1 MSGKIL
7 ASVNGKPITE
17 DAVSSFLAGMGQRGQ
32 AYNNAKGREAILD
45 QLINRELLLLDAMR
59 NLLERE
65 PPFKEELQRVKED
78 MLVEYAANKVISS
91 VRIKDDDVKAYYEQH
106 KDQMVSGDLV
116 DASHILVGSKEQ
128 AEQILS
134 DIRAQK
140 ITFEDA
146 ARQYSTCPSAK
157 AGGSLGEF
165 GRGQM
170 VPAFEEACFALQE
183 GEISEPVQTEFGYHL
198 IRLNRKQESQP
209 VSFGDAREQLTK
221 QLLAEKQQAAYQSK
235 LNQLRILYPVDKY

>member
-65 PPFKEELQRVKED
+65 PAFKEELQRVKED